1 MWLHRVG
8 HVLACWHV
16 MCYSMS
22 LPVCLGTGGH
32 AACTLT
38 VCLMHA
44 CMCQLHY
51 FLLLACPLTPASWT
65 RWKIDDHPP
74 RSSTHHR
81 SPHRS
86 SIIDHPPRSSTD
98 HRSTD
103 HPSIFIDHRSSI
115 IHRSSIY
122 RSSICLRSS
131 IIDHRSSTDHPPISG
146 HHQTEHTQQRFRLKC
161 VDLRHPAALCH

>member
-1 MWLHRVG
+1 
-8 HVLACWHV
+8 

-86 SIIDHPPRSSTD
+86 SIIDHPPRSSIYLLPSIIDHRPSTD
-98 HRSTD
+98 HRSTN
-103 HPSIFIDHRSSI
+103 HPSIF
-115 IHRSSIY
+115 
-122 RSSICLRSS
+122 
-131 IIDHRSSTDHPPISG
+131 DHRSSTDHRPLVILTSVIHRSWIHRSSIYHRSSTIDHRSPTD
-146 HHQTEHTQQRFRLKC
+146 H
-161 VDLRHPAALCH
+161 